1 MKIKNIYIKDLNVCL
16 IKKCRHRGFMF
27 KIVTLRHHQLIKCE
41 KIIYKLNRMG
51 VNLGMAMVCVCYA
64 VGAKR
69 VFLQLNCCKNLYH
82 QSQSENMK

>member
-41 KIIYKLNRMG
+41 KIIYTIESYGRKFGYGHGMRM
-51 VNLGMAMVCVCYA
+51 LCSWSKTRIFAA
-64 VGAKR
+64 
-69 VFLQLNCCKNLYH
+69 QLL
-82 QSQSENMK
+82 